1 MKPDFDSIVAEHS
14 GLINKVCYMYAED
27 SHHLQDLRQEVLT
40 NIWEGL
46 GGYKGDS
53 KLSTWIYRVAINTC
67 VSYIRRYGRR
77 PDSYSLD
84 TVPAGELSAG
94 SATQGEMT
102 TEAMLAEMYLMI
114 SRLGRIDKAVVLLW
128 LDQYSYDD
136 IASLVGITKANVA
149 VRLHRAKQRLANSE
163 I

>member
-1 MKPDFDSIVAEHS
+1 
-14 GLINKVCYMYAED
+14 MYAED

-94 SATQGEMT
+94 SAAQGEMT
-102 TEAMLAEMYLMI
+102 TEAMLAEMYSMI

>member
-1 MKPDFDSIVAEHS
+1 
-14 GLINKVCYMYAED
+14 MYAED

-84 TVPAGELSAG
+84 TVPPGELPVG
-94 SATQGEMT
+94 SVTQGEMT
-102 TEAMLAEMYLMI
+102 TDAMLAEMYSMI

-136 IASLVGITKANVA
+136 IAALVGITKANVA